1 MIKSV
6 MSGSWQTSKPES
18 DQVWSYSYQFTKN
31 TEEGKG
37 WTKTFLLLHGKLIL
51 GGGSDGK
58 NLPVMQET
66 QVWSLGRE
74 DSLEKGM
81 ATHSCIPACRIPR
94 TEEPGGLWS
103 MGLQRVGHDLA
114 TKPPSPWKSSLASFW
129 LSLFFLLIDKTTN
142 AHFQGLWFR
151 TVPRWAQRCR
161 APCLVTV
168 DSQVGTCRKVLWL

>member
-18 DQVWSYSYQFTKN
+18 DQVCSYNYQFTKN

-66 QVWSLGRE
+66 QVWSLGQE
-74 DSLEKGM
+74 DSLEKGT
-81 ATHSCIPACRIPR
+81 ATHSSILGW
-94 TEEPGGLWS
+94 TEEPGGLQFTGS
-103 MGLQRVGHDLA
+103 QRVRHNWATFTFFTYLCFLKNKLLFHHKSERPDLKL
-114 TKPPSPWKSSLASFW
+114 TPSWKDQISQL
-129 LSLFFLLIDKTTN
+129 LGCQNILFLP
-142 AHFQGLWFR
+142 G
-151 TVPRWAQRCR
+151 
-161 APCLVTV
+161 
-168 DSQVGTCRKVLWL
+168 